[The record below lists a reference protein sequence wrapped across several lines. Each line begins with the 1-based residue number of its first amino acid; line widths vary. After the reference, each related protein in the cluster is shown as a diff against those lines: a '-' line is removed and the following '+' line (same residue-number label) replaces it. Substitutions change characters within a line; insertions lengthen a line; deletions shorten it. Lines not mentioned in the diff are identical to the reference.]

1 MKKFKK
7 IIIKIINKIDNS
19 IIQLYPNLTKHM
31 NNEK

>member
-19 IIQLYPNLTKHM
+19 IIKLYPNLTKHM
-31 NNEK
+31 NKKQ